1 MAKKKTSAKA
11 RPGRTDW
18 KRVDAFTSRDI
29 ERMAKADKDN
39 PITRAED
46 WADAVVGLPPLK
58 TPVNAKF
65 DLDVVEW
72 FKAQGRGYQTRM
84 NAVLRHYME
93 TQRRKAG

>member
-1 MAKKKTSAKA
+1 M

-18 KRVDAFTSRDI
+18 KRVDAFTGAEI
-29 ERMAKADKDN
+29 ERMALADEDN
-39 PITRAED
+39 PATSAAD

-65 DLDVVEW
+65 DLDVVNW